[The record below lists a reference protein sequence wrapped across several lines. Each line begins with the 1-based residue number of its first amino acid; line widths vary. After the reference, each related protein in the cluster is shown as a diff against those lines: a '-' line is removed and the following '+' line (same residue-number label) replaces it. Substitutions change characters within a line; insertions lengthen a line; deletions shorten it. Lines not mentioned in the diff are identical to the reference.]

1 MNLLVQ
7 EKGLGKIII
16 ESESTMETADMMVS
30 LFVLMIV
37 GVLLAYFV
45 RRIQS
50 HLLRWQSQHSAER

>member
-1 MNLLVQ
+1 M
-7 EKGLGKIII
+7 
-16 ESESTMETADMMVS
+16 ESADMMVS

-37 GVLLAYFV
+37 GVLLAYLV